1 MVASIIG
8 HRKMPED
15 ENLINKI
22 EAILKYV
29 IQERHVN
36 VFLFGSKSKFDSVC
50 LEIIS
55 RLKGEFKEIRRVY
68 VRAEYPNISTG
79 YHKYLLTLYD
89 DTFMPEKVKRAGKAA
104 YVERNE
110 IMIDMSDICMFY
122 CENPYDTKLSKDK
135 VSINSSHSGGTAR
148 AYKYAVLRGKE
159 IINTYE

>member
-55 RLKGEFKEIRRVY
+55 RLKGEFKEI
-68 VRAEYPNISTG
+68 S
-79 YHKYLLTLYD
+79 
-89 DTFMPEKVKRAGKAA
+89 
-104 YVERNE
+104 
-110 IMIDMSDICMFY
+110 
-122 CENPYDTKLSKDK
+122 
-135 VSINSSHSGGTAR
+135 
-148 AYKYAVLRGKE
+148 
-159 IINTYE
+159 